1 MDEKRTV
8 YLDYSATTPVKPE
21 VLEQMI
27 PFFTQNFGNPS
38 SLYQQG
44 LYAKMA
50 VEEAREKVAALI
62 NAEPR
67 EIYFTGGGSESDN
80 WVLEGIADQLKNKGK
95 HIITSKIEHH
105 AILHTCAYLEKHGFD
120 VTYLDVDKEGFVTPE
135 VLEAAMRDDTIL
147 VSVMAVNN
155 EIGTIEPIKE
165 LAEVAHKHGALFHT
179 DAVQAV
185 GNIHIDVKEMGI
197 DMLSMSSHKIYG
209 PKGEGGLFLR
219 KGVRIGSFIHGGA
232 QENGKRAGTENLAGI
247 VGFGAAAEL
256 ARKNLDNHI
265 ANLTKIRDHIIKRV
279 TEEIPDVTVNG
290 SLEHRHPGNANF
302 TFKYIEGE
310 SILILLDSMGVS
322 VSTGSACSSKSLE
335 PSHVL
340 TAIGVDVESVH
351 GSIRMT
357 VGDMTT
363 MEDADYAVDC
373 LKKVV
378 ARLREISSLC

>member
-1 MDEKRTV
+1 MI
-8 YLDYSATTPVKPE
+8 YLDYSATTPVSKE
-21 VLEQMI
+21 VLDSYIKVTTDYIGNPNSLHSLGEKSNELLKSATKQI
-27 PFFTQNFGNPS
+27 SDLLNINEKEIIYTSGATEANNLALVGYALKNIKKGKTIIVSKLEHPSIYGICDYLKNFGFKIIYVENDEN
-38 SLYQQG
+38 G
-44 LYAKMA
+44 LIDF
-50 VEEAREKVAALI
+50 E
-62 NAEPR
+62 
-67 EIYFTGGGSESDN
+67 D
-80 WVLEGIADQLKNKGK
+80 LKRK
-95 HIITSKIEHH
+95 IT
-105 AILHTCAYLEKHGFD
+105 
-120 VTYLDVDKEGFVTPE
+120 
-135 VLEAAMRDDTIL
+135 DDTLL
-147 VSVMAVNN
+147 VSIVAVNSEMGIRQPLKTIRQVIKKQN
-155 EIGTIEPIKE
+155 EKT
-165 LAEVAHKHGALFHT
+165 VFHSDMT
-179 DAVQAV
+179 QAV
-185 GNIHIDVKEMGI
+185 GKVNINLKDV
-197 DMLSMSSHKIYG
+197 DMASISGHKIYG

-265 ANLTKIRDHIIKRV
+265 ANLTKIRNHIIKRV